1 MLLFMI
7 LVLCVIDGNSSGEIK
22 RPIFPMGALVVL
34 KKFVLLLKNSDCE
47 VGNSSLV

>member
-1 MLLFMI
+1 MTRS
-7 LVLCVIDGNSSGEIK
+7 VIDGNSSGEITT
-22 RPIFPMGALVVL
+22 PIFPMGALVVL